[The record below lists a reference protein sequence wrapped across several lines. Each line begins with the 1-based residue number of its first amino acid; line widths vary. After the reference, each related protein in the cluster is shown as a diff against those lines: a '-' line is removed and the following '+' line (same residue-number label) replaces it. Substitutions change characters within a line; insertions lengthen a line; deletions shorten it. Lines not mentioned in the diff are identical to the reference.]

1 MDDLMNKLQDV
12 LNDEESMKQIKEL
25 ADMIASQAPSAEESA
40 PVSVPAQTGGI
51 GSVPQNTGGMP
62 DISALLRALGMGG
75 GAAPSA
81 ATPAQQPAPN
91 IDISKIM
98 QIGQVISQANKSDKN
113 VDLLLALRPLL
124 KEENQNKIDKLI
136 KIFRLL
142 AVYPVLKESGLLG
155 GDLFGLLG

>member
-51 GSVPQNTGGMP
+51 GSVPQKAGGMP
-62 DISALLRALGMGG
+62 DISALLRGLGMGG
-75 GAAPSA
+75 GAALSA
-81 ATPAQQPAPN
+81 AAPAQQPAPN